1 MRLLAQVGAGIFLR
15 GLACSSGP
23 RTSARDRTTCSTD
36 TRWRHR
42 QRVPNSR
49 GSMPPVLRPTARP
62 GRCRHRTRTP
72 CRALVQH
79 CEQVIHK
86 STITMGA
93 ADEWNAKAP
102 SGRGEAAAD
111 AGAQPLSAACG
122 WRPCLRTAPASATLR
137 ILQGQLPPRAW
148 RQAATAL
155 PCRLLRQPRQN
166 RVGSRARQF
175 HAQVDLHVAHLRQS
189 ECARRAGSRLEHD
202 RDGLARG
209 TRRGWQR

>member
-111 AGAQPLSAACG
+111 AGAQPPIRCVWVASLSSNGSCVCHPPDLARAIAPESMAPSG
-122 WRPCLRTAPASATLR
+122 DSASLPPASAAAPEPGR
-137 ILQGQLPPRAW
+137 EPCASVPCPGASPR
-148 RQAATAL
+148 RSSS
-155 PCRLLRQPRQN
+155 PKRMRSPRWQ
-166 RVGSRARQF
+166 SARTRPRW
-175 HAQVDLHVAHLRQS
+175 A
-189 ECARRAGSRLEHD
+189 CP
-202 RDGLARG
+202 RDA
-209 TRRGWQR
+209 